1 MYMKK
6 TIITIISLLVVL
18 LVVLYGYEFIFK
30 KPIIESPTVSENTE
44 LYVPT
49 TELKE
54 QYKDSVYTFVGSIQ
68 VPTPCHT
75 VQSKVNVIADNTYQ
89 IEVTTVPPSADTVC
103 AQVITDKTYKV
114 SFGAGKNITVTAR
127 INGIE
132 YKTNRFVIPLD
143 QNIDTFNLEIK
154 G

>member
-1 MYMKK
+1 MKK

-18 LVVLYGYEFIFK
+18 LVFLYGYEFVFK
-30 KPIIESPTVSENTE
+30 KPIIESPTISKDTD

-54 QYKDSVYTFVGSIQ
+54 QYKDSVYTFVGNIQ

-75 VQSKVNVIADNTYQ
+75 IQSKVNVIADSTYQ
-89 IEVTTVPPSADTVC
+89 IEVITVPPVAGTIC
-103 AQVITDKTYKV
+103 AEVITNKTYKV
-114 SFGAGKNITVTAR
+114 SFEAGKNITVTSR

-143 QNIDTFNLEIK
+143 KNIDTFNLEIK